1 MVNNTISSLSYV
13 VVSEMASEG
22 PALGLDG
29 WKKPERILGSLE
41 KSWRPLKASYLWR
54 SLASGQEPLEECLEV
69 LEGPWFLSG
78 VFTFG
83 GKQWQA
89 VLVARETGSCA
100 GPIMGATNLVAVL
113 RRGQVETFCH
123 RGQGVGAAHHRRWTA

>member
-41 KSWRPLKASYLWR
+41 NSWRPLQGLVFVEVLGFWSGAFGRVLGGTGR
-54 SLASGQEPLEECLEV
+54 SLVSGR
-69 LEGPWFLSG
+69 GIYFMR
-78 VFTFG
+78 
-83 GKQWQA
+83 QA
-89 VLVARETGSCA
+89 VLVARETGSGA
-100 GPIMGATNLVAVL
+100 GPIMGATDLVAVL
-113 RRGQVETFCH
+113 RQGQVETFCH
-123 RGQGVGAAHHRRWTA
+123 RGQGLGAAHHRRWTA